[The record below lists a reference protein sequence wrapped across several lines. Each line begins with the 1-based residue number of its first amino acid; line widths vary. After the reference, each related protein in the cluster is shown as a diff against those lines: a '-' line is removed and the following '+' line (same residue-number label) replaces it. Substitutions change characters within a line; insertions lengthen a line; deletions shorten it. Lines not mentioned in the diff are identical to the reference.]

1 MYRAWEWHNS
11 RCIQTA
17 VSISDL
23 GSTDNCCI
31 LCWLPQLL
39 CHVRYLSRT
48 RLFNSLPTS
57 LTSVLP
63 TLMLPHLSSRQ
74 KLVRIH
80 VHTHVH
86 ARTTHTHIC
95 MHTHTCMD
103 VHLHVYV
110 CTHIYICFM
119 LLWRVQCI
127 QLKIFPDTQQ
137 TLWAGVT
144 ISYTIWLC
152 THT

>member
-86 ARTTHTHIC
+86 ARTHAHTHAHTHIC
-95 MHTHTCMD
+95 MHKLWMYIYMCMYVRTSTCT
-103 VHLHVYV
+103 LH
-110 CTHIYICFM
+110 M
-119 LLWRVQCI
+119 LFV
-127 QLKIFPDTQQ
+127 
-137 TLWAGVT
+137 AGKVRR
-144 ISYTIWLC
+144 I
-152 THT
+152 